1 MRSYILPFVGGLL
14 LVAGCAGRDAR
25 PVDAFTP
32 YDEQMSCNAISQ
44 EIASNNGKIHATVAE
59 LQETK
64 GQNVAVGVAGALLFL
79 PILFALDV
87 SDAEKTEIAALEN
100 RNENLAKMG
109 HEKECEVPERT
120 NFQEALQEYKMK
132 DEEERKKAAD
142 E

>member
-1 MRSYILPFVGGLL
+1 MRSYTLPLLGATL

-25 PVDAFTP
+25 PVDAYTS

-44 EIASNNGKIHATVAE
+44 EIVSNNGKIDATVAE
-59 LQETK
+59 LQQTK
-64 GQNVAVGVAGALLFL
+64 GENVAVGVVGVILFL

-100 RNENLAKMG
+100 RNENLARIG

-120 NFQEALQEYKMK
+120 NFQEALEEYKTRDSEKRK
-132 DEEERKKAAD
+132 DVTE
-142 E
+142 